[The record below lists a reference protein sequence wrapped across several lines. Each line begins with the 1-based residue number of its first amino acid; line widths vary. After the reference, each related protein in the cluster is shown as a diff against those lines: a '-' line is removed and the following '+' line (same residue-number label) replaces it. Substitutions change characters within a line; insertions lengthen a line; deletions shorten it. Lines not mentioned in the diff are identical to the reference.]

1 MYLCTCTAGE
11 NKEDFQISIS
21 FRYISD
27 DACYWIYWK
36 AWSEILKDP
45 AAAAGCL
52 RSEIKDIWFAMPLY
66 YYVCEPKTFFQGIM
80 KRNRISSSS
89 SPPSSLFL
97 QPSLSWWIYSIVQ
110 KNISFFSWW
119 WKKVIL
125 IAGRSFHLP
134 HLLLLLLL
142 LLCVNDFASSLF
154 FVKNLLIDLISL
166 ELFFLPLYAVRFSV
180 RKFILAR
187 FLWVFYY
194 YFKHFD
200 CKKNR

>member
-1 MYLCTCTAGE
+1 
-11 NKEDFQISIS
+11 
-21 FRYISD
+21 
-27 DACYWIYWK
+27 
-36 AWSEILKDP
+36 
-45 AAAAGCL
+45 
-52 RSEIKDIWFAMPLY
+52 MPLY

-97 QPSLSWWIYSIVQ
+97 QPSLSSPDEFIQLCKKIFH
-110 KNISFFSWW
+110 SFHDDE
-119 WKKVIL
+119 KKVIL

-134 HLLLLLLL
+134 HLPLLLL

-187 FLWVFYY
+187 FL
-194 YFKHFD
+194 
-200 CKKNR
+200 